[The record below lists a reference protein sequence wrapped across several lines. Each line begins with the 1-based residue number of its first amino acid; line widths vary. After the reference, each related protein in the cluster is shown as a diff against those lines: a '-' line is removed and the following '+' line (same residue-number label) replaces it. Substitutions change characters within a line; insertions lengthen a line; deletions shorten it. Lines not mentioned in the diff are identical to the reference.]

1 MAWCV
6 SSAADERGTAM
17 RDEEIDARLQRW
29 AQAVTVGDGS
39 GYPSMSVIHPNW
51 MPPTKGTTPVMKTTS
66 KGGDV
71 LQTVWAIDQ
80 LSLRLKNSVVVYYC
94 MKLPIADQ
102 AALLD
107 CAESTVHARVKE
119 ARRQIGGF
127 LAAGGGVFAT

>member
-6 SSAADERGTAM
+6 SSAASGKGAAM
-17 RDEEIDARLQRW
+17 RDEDVEARLQRW

-39 GYPSMSVIHPNW
+39 GYPAMSVIHPNW
-51 MPPTKGTTPVMKTTS
+51 MPPTKGTTPVMKTTG

-71 LQTVWAIDQ
+71 LQTAWAIDQ

-119 ARRQIGGF
+119 ARKQIGGF
-127 LAAGGGVFAT
+127 LAGADGVFAT